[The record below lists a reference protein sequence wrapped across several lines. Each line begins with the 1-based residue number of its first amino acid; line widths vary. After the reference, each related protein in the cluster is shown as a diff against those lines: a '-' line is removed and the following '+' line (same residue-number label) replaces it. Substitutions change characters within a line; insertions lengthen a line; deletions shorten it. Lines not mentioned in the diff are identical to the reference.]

1 MEDPSLDEDPKH
13 HGPSMLWCVYNV
25 EGGYRQA
32 GGCRKGTRPWIVDA
46 KSNGGSW
53 SARVDFLQSGTA
65 WRFRRVARE
74 ETLIDFKRCGLF
86 ETQTLAKA
94 KNLSPHELYT
104 DGPAHVVLCS
114 MIRAPPGTRPVAT
127 APSEIWPPSGCCG
140 TKDKYN
146 NNPAHERSPL
156 MRRAFLMR
164 VVEPKIFQRQA
175 WRCLPR
181 MGPVD
186 GLMRAVEP
194 LAIRRRQGV
203 GPIDGCPVPGSVI

>member
-1 MEDPSLDEDPKH
+1 MLQATIDRQHSKPST
-13 HGPSMLWCVYNV
+13 
-25 EGGYRQA
+25 RQ
-32 GGCRKGTRPWIVDA
+32 
-46 KSNGGSW
+46 S
-53 SARVDFLQSGTA
+53 QSP
-65 WRFRRVARE
+65 
-74 ETLIDFKRCGLF
+74 
-86 ETQTLAKA
+86 
-94 KNLSPHELYT
+94 SPHELYT
-104 DGPAHVVLCS
+104 DGPAHVVSCS

-156 MRRAFLMR
+156 MRRCKAAGGWRPVIAWQIRRSAFLMR

-186 GLMRAVEP
+186 GVDGGLPMQTIIGYFQRAVEP

-203 GPIDGCPVPGSVI
+203 GPIDDCPVPGSVI